1 MREGGCGTEGGDGHG
16 AFAQPLERKGE
27 GVGGNEGRDGHGA
40 FAQPLERKVALET
53 YSFTS
58 RQWGLRW
65 DRLYS
70 GVDPGGV

>member
-1 MREGGCGTEGGDGHG
+1 MREGVCGTEGGDGHG

-40 FAQPLERKVALET
+40 FAQPLERKVAT
-53 YSFTS
+53 